1 VKAEL
6 NNDNVKKELM
16 LLQSE
21 YQRTCD
27 ISKYASY
34 VTSNAE
40 RGHDACAF
48 DVVDD
53 SPERAMDE
61 ARRMEHFTLVALT
74 GIIALMEN

>member
-1 VKAEL
+1 M
-6 NNDNVKKELM
+6 KELM

-34 VTSNAE
+34 VTGKAE
-40 RGHDACAF
+40 RGYEASAF
-48 DVVDD
+48 GVLDD

-61 ARRMEHFTLVALT
+61 TRKMEHFTLVALN